1 MNYQVGTACY
11 PTPEAA
17 ASVSASASL
26 GAIVH
31 RGGDAYSVDASS
43 VNETSITYT
52 LTPITGGAP
61 ITTTVPYTAQPCQLL
76 TMQDGLQMG
85 WGVAAA
91 WIGVYALMFLS
102 RAFRG
107 DTESTYGNT

>member
-26 GAIVH
+26 GAMVH

-52 LTPITGGAP
+52 LTPITGGVP

-76 TMQDGLQMG
+76 TIQDGLQMG
-85 WGVAAA
+85 WVVAAA
-91 WIGVYALMFLS
+91 WIGVYCLVFLARAL
-102 RAFRG
+102 RG
-107 DTESTYGNT
+107 ETGETYGNT

>member
-61 ITTTVPYTAQPCQLL
+61 ITTVTPYTAQPCQLL
-76 TMQDGLQMG
+76 TFGDGLQMG
-85 WGVAAA
+85 WMIAGAWLAAFC
-91 WIGVYALMFLS
+91 LLFLA
-102 RAFRG
+102 RVFRG
-107 DTESTYGNT
+107 ETGDNYGNT

>member
-1 MNYQVGTACY
+1 MSYQVHTACY

-31 RGGDAYSVDASS
+31 RGGDAYAVDAAS
-43 VNETSITYT
+43 VNATSITYT
-52 LTPITGGAP
+52 LSPMAGGTPIT
-61 ITTTVPYTAQPCQLL
+61 TVVPYTAQPCQLL
-76 TMQDGLQMG
+76 SLQDGLQMG
-85 WGVAAA
+85 WMIAGA
-91 WIGVYALMFLS
+91 WIGAYALMFLA